1 MRSPLRGS
9 GKAMLIREHRKVN
22 QIGTGG
28 RSFVIRVPRSWA
40 DAVGV
45 TDGSEVL
52 VAFGLGDLLLVA
64 PPGKEAEIDRLVEAI
79 GGTG

>member
-1 MRSPLRGS
+1 
-9 GKAMLIREHRKVN
+9 MLVREHRKVN
-22 QIGTGG
+22 QVGNGG

-45 TDGSEVL
+45 RDGSEVM

-64 PPGKEAEIDRLVEAI
+64 PPGRESEIDRFVRAA
-79 GGTG
+79 GGIE